1 MANGKA
7 IDSKLLE
14 DDQFISALNT
24 LKGVAFERRY
34 RICLKLCRV
43 TDSEIQ
49 AYRKKLFEYLKSY
62 IDTAHQ
68 KEHNLVKDFYDTN
81 PSDYLREGFTPIEP
95 IDSFSEK
102 LLSFALFD
110 NAISQGDPL
119 GMDGIYEL
127 IDLATVD
134 KMLVLQQYPKS
145 IRQKLKK
152 NGKLKKLRAD
162 LEDIVTRTNYD
173 KFVEMLRKKS
183 LLLTPLSGFSNYDDT
198 QHMIDYVK
206 KMNTIITA

>member
-1 MANGKA
+1 
-7 IDSKLLE
+7 
-14 DDQFISALNT
+14 
-24 LKGVAFERRY
+24 
-34 RICLKLCRV
+34 
-43 TDSEIQ
+43 
-49 AYRKKLFEYLKSY
+49 
-62 IDTAHQ
+62 
-68 KEHNLVKDFYDTN
+68 
-81 PSDYLREGFTPIEP
+81 
-95 IDSFSEK
+95 
-102 LLSFALFD
+102 
-110 NAISQGDPL
+110 
-119 GMDGIYEL
+119 MDGIYEL

>member
-81 PSDYLREGFTPIEP
+81 PSDDLREGFTPIEP